1 MSMIYPEEVMKMIP
15 IMLDA
20 HKISEILG
28 ISYEAAL
35 AFVKFSGID
44 YVKVGRSYRVSEEKL
59 AAFLR
64 QKGQIVIDLKDDI
77 L

>member
-1 MSMIYPEEVMKMIP
+1 MVPKM
-15 IMLDA
+15 LTA
-20 HKISEILG
+20 HDIAQILG

-35 AFVKFSGID
+35 AFVKFSSID

-64 QKGQIVIDLKDDI
+64 QKGQIIVDLKDDI
-77 L
+77 M

>member
-1 MSMIYPEEVMKMIP
+1 MIP

-64 QKGQIVIDLKDDI
+64 QKGQIVVDLKDDI
-77 L
+77 P

>member
-1 MSMIYPEEVMKMIP
+1 MVPKMLTP
-15 IMLDA
+15 RE
-20 HKISEILG
+20 ISEILG

-35 AFVKFSGID
+35 AFIKYSSID
-44 YVKVGRSYRVSEEKL
+44 YIKVGRSYRVSEEKL

-64 QKGQIVIDLKDDI
+64 QKGQIAVDLKDNI